1 MQKIAII
8 GAAGVGK
15 TYLLTENVIKL
26 LRAEDPEVMGGKI
39 LVLTSS
45 LHVADSIRAKL
56 KEALSGNS
64 VRDTGKM
71 SATGAI
77 VHTVRSI
84 CEETLKNSDPELQI
98 MSDFRAWFILKE
110 CIRGGA
116 MSMQSNFARVKDKRS
131 FIRDMLELIEAAS
144 INSISID
151 QLPGTDQAADKLE
164 DIKSIYR
171 YYKGYCEQRNLV
183 PPFEVIPR
191 ASGLLSEYGQQFKH
205 LLIDQYEDLC
215 PGEVQAVRLLSGDH
229 CNVTIFAD
237 AVRCDLDSIPE
248 LWQDSKIEKLDDVH
262 RQLTAKMAGHVNRLL
277 GRSVYSEDD
286 SHQALTIV
294 EEETAI
300 DEAEYIART
309 IRKERSQPGRK
320 YADFAILCKEV
331 KRLGR
336 AIRDALKKH
345 SIPYTGGADLSQ
357 DPLVQFVLLCLQVV
371 AEPRNDDIVLK
382 WLSSPI
388 AQLDRADIYR
398 AYSRRGSQDLLSTI
412 TRASGSVPL
421 RAESGDRLEELLS
434 ILDFVRDKLRG
445 GSNVCDLIV
454 PILIRSGAMNAD
466 RMSAPPDDAGKMP
479 ALPDGEVTQAVMLFI
494 EMIRDMET
502 TYETKRR
509 LAVIL
514 NDIRDGLTRISA
526 PDKPIRE
533 DTDAVRIMSIQEAR
547 GLEFSVVFIPGMVSD
562 LFPVRHP
569 ARQLLYGEDLS
580 LTRGAFSGVDLPGTI
595 SPGRWREQEKQ
606 LFYIAMTRA
615 KEKLYLTLA
624 HQYPENENCEP
635 SPFLADLLGGEE
647 LSADNC
653 AHYDIIYQNCPVSNP
668 PGELPS
674 LDDIASDS
682 ELEIACYRYIR
693 ELERLDQQRAA
704 EAIKRLSST
713 GLAGDLLPFA
723 PLEEFTVAT
732 PSSGPFSHTSVRNFL
747 SCPRRYFMAHLL
759 RVETDYGPGALFG
772 RLIHKVLAEFY
783 KSNRKL
789 CDHDLEKLWG
799 EMREILFR
807 LWNISAESEEPGG
820 YEAGF
825 VGNLLQAQ
833 SYLRL
838 AEEVLHVY
846 LQAEHSLWDEIRSC
860 ILTEENFSFSFG
872 DYKLTGRIDRIDD
885 CGLDGAEIIDFKTSL
900 FDKDGESA
908 LKSKFLNVDGDP
920 DYQPQD
926 YQLPIYYLA
935 GLDSPNWYPTKLII
949 YQLRNLSKRTGAP
962 FRREI
967 EILPDEDTRSDKK
980 DKFITGADLEL
991 VKEDMLLTLDSMVSG
1006 TYPPEPR
1013 KDDVCERECKFSFL
1027 CDREID

>member
-1 MQKIAII
+1 MQKTAII

-15 TYLLTENVIKL
+15 TYLLTKSVIKL
-26 LRAEDPEVMGGKI
+26 LKAEDPEAIEGKI

-45 LHVADSIRAKL
+45 PRVADSIRVKL
-56 KEALSGNS
+56 KGALSGNS

-71 SATGAI
+71 SASGAI

-116 MSMQSNFARVKDKRS
+116 MSMQSSFARVKDKRS
-131 FIRDMLELIEAAS
+131 FIRDMLELIEATS

-164 DIKSIYR
+164 DIKSIYQ
-171 YYKGYCEQRNLV
+171 YYKDYCEQRNLA
-183 PPFEVIPR
+183 PPFQVIPR
-191 ASGLLSEYGQQFKH
+191 ALGLLSEYGQQFKH
-205 LLIDQYEDLC
+205 LFIDQYEDLC

-248 LWQDSKIEKLDDVH
+248 LWHDSKIERLDGVH

-331 KRLGR
+331 ERLGR

-357 DPLVQFVLLCLQVV
+357 DPLVRFVLLCLQVV

-398 AYSRRGSQDLLSTI
+398 AYSRRGRQDLLSTI
-412 TRASGSVPL
+412 TRARGSVPL
-421 RAESGDRLEELLS
+421 RAESGDRLEELLA

-445 GSNVCDLIV
+445 GSNVYDLIV
-454 PILIRSGAMNAD
+454 PILIRSGAMNA
-466 RMSAPPDDAGKMP
+466 GKMP
-479 ALPDGEVTQAVMLFI
+479 ALPDGEVPQAVMLFI
-494 EMIRDMET
+494 EMIRDIEA

-509 LAVIL
+509 LSVIL

-526 PDKPIRE
+526 PDKLIRE
-533 DTDAVRIMSIQEAR
+533 DTDAVRIMPIQESK
-547 GLEFSVVFIPGMVSD
+547 GLEFPVVFIPGMVSD

-693 ELERLDQQRAA
+693 ELERLDQRRAA

-723 PLEEFTVAT
+723 PLEEVAVA
-732 PSSGPFSHTSVRNFL
+732 PPPSGPFSYTSVRNFL
-747 SCPRRYFMAHLL
+747 SCPRRYFMANLL
-759 RVETDYGPGALFG
+759 RVETDYGPGASFG
-772 RLIHKVLAEFY
+772 RLIHRVLAEFY
-783 KSNRKL
+783 KSKRKL
-789 CDHDLEKLWG
+789 CDHDLEKLWT
-799 EMREILFR
+799 EMHEILLR
-807 LWNISAESEEPGG
+807 LWNTSA
-820 YEAGF
+820 
-825 VGNLLQAQ
+825 
-833 SYLRL
+833 
-838 AEEVLHVY
+838 
-846 LQAEHSLWDEIRSC
+846 
-860 ILTEENFSFSFG
+860 
-872 DYKLTGRIDRIDD
+872 
-885 CGLDGAEIIDFKTSL
+885 
-900 FDKDGESA
+900 
-908 LKSKFLNVDGDP
+908 
-920 DYQPQD
+920 
-926 YQLPIYYLA
+926 
-935 GLDSPNWYPTKLII
+935 
-949 YQLRNLSKRTGAP
+949 
-962 FRREI
+962 
-967 EILPDEDTRSDKK
+967 
-980 DKFITGADLEL
+980 
-991 VKEDMLLTLDSMVSG
+991 
-1006 TYPPEPR
+1006 
-1013 KDDVCERECKFSFL
+1013 
-1027 CDREID
+1027 